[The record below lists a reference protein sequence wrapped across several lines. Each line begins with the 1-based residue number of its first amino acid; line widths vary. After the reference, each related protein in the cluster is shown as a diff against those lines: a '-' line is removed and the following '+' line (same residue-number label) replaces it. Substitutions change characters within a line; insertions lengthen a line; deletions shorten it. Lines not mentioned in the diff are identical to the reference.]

1 LPAILEAGVEW
12 LVDAHGCAPDAL
24 RSRETL
30 VRLFDRIVLELGLR
44 PAGEP
49 VWHVFPGEAGVTG
62 FLLLAESHLACHTFP
77 ERGFASFNLYCCR
90 PRGPWPWEER
100 LREALGADRVTVRS
114 FARGEV

>member
-1 LPAILEAGVEW
+1 MEW

-30 VRLFDRIVLELGLR
+30 VRLFERIVRELDLR

-62 FLLLAESHLACHTFP
+62 LLLLAESHLACHTFP
-77 ERGFASFNLYCCR
+77 ERRFASFNLYCCR

-100 LREALGADRVTVRS
+100 LREVLGADRVTVRS
-114 FARGEV
+114 FARGEA